1 MKPSLSS
8 FFYRVKTIRF
18 VFKKKEVKFKAG
30 KILFRGLKYTGI
42 TLSTILVLM
51 FSIPYLFPG
60 FVSDK
65 IKNWANHAIESKLN
79 FSKAR
84 LSFFNHFPS
93 LTLTLYDVSLTGSA
107 PFEKDTL
114 VSAKEI
120 ALGVDLSTVFNK
132 AIRINEI
139 YITRGNVQVLV
150 SKEGQPNYNIYKR
163 ETKTTSGTDTDTAAS
178 DAALKLD
185 RIQIEES
192 ALLYNDLSIPIL
204 IKANRF
210 NYLGKGNLSEAVFNL
225 KSEIRMEGVDF
236 VYDGEQYLT
245 DKKLNAKLRTRINT
259 HSLELDFR
267 RNDLMINKLPVAL
280 TGTFLFLKNGYR
292 MDFNAKTPSTEFE
305 NLFTALPPAFV
316 TWLDKTDVG
325 GKIEMGASLKGDFIA
340 GENRMPDLN
349 FNMKVS
355 KGSFAT
361 TAVKE
366 KITDLYLNFH
376 FVLPEL
382 NTEKMIIGADTL
394 NARLGKDY
402 VKASFETKGL
412 SKPSIKGSV
421 QVAADVE
428 KWAKILDLPKTA
440 GIDVKGFLQL
450 QANFIGIHNPAQ
462 NQYPLM
468 NAAVQWKKG
477 VLQTNY
483 YPQPITDIDVDLN
496 IINSKGTAEA
506 MQVKIKPL
514 SLQFEGQPF
523 TLTADVKNF
532 DNLVYTISSKGSL
545 NIGKLYKLFAIE
557 GYDING
563 FIKTDLSLSG
573 TQADAVAGRYDQ
585 LNNKGSI
592 EIRQVNL
599 RTPCFP
605 NSFLISSGLFHI
617 NNDQLKADQFV
628 MHYLSNTVSLKGT
641 FGNIINYIMKK
652 DAPLQGD
659 LSLTGKQILIQEF
672 MSTTDSTA
680 ANTSA
685 KKANTTP
692 AETATGVIIIPAN
705 LDFQFHA
712 AVDKVDYNGL
722 TIHNWIADAGIKN
735 GNLKISKSAFTIVGA
750 PVNMEATYA
759 PVNNMQALFSYHIN
773 AKEFDIQKAY
783 KEIQLFR
790 EMLTSAAKVKG
801 QVSIDYTLNGML
813 NDSLYPVTKSLKG
826 GGTVSIKNANISGY
840 KLFSAIS
847 KKTGKDAVDNP
858 DLSKQTIELKTTIAN
873 NIINLQK
880 VKLRVAGFRP
890 RFEGQ
895 IGFDGRLNLKVRLGL
910 PPFGILGIPL
920 TVTGTQEK
928 PLVRLGRGKKEGGLD
943 EEGAD
948 EEDKK
953 EASEATD
960 KNKQQN

>member
-1 MKPSLSS
+1 MKL
-8 FFYRVKTIRF
+8 
-18 VFKKKEVKFKAG
+18 KAG
-30 KILFRGLKYTGI
+30 KIIVKAVKYTVI
-42 TLSTILVLM
+42 TVFVILVFM
-51 FSIPYLFPG
+51 FSVPYLFPG

-79 FSKAR
+79 FSRAR

-114 VSAKEI
+114 VAAKEI

-139 YITRGNVQVLV
+139 YITSGHVQVLV
-150 SKEGQPNYNIYKR
+150 SKEGQPNYNIYKAGN
-163 ETKTTSGTDTDTAAS
+163 KTATATDTAAS

-185 RIQIEES
+185 RIQVEET
-192 ALLYNDLSIPIL
+192 ALLYNDRSIPIL
-204 IKANRF
+204 IKASNV
-210 NYLGKGNLSEAVFNL
+210 NYLGKGNLSDAVFNL
-225 KSEIRMEGVDF
+225 KSTISMDSVDF
-236 VYDGEQYLT
+236 VYDGKQYLT

-280 TGTFLFLKNGYR
+280 KGTFLFLKNGYR
-292 MDFNAKTPSTEFE
+292 MDFAAKTPSTAFE

-340 GENRMPDLN
+340 AENRMPDLD
-349 FNMKVS
+349 FNMKVN

-366 KITDLYLNFH
+366 KITGLYVNFH
-376 FVLPEL
+376 FALPQL
-382 NTEKMIIGADTL
+382 NIEKMNVRIDTL
-394 NARLGKDY
+394 HALMGTDY
-402 VKASFETKGL
+402 VKAKLETKGL
-412 SKPSIKGSV
+412 SNPVMKGSV

-428 KWAKILDLPKTA
+428 KWAKVLDLPKTA
-440 GIDVKGFLQL
+440 GIDVKGVFQL
-450 QANFIGIHNPAQ
+450 QANFNGTYNPAK
-462 NQYPLM
+462 NQYPFI
-468 NAAVQWKKG
+468 NAAAQWKKG

-483 YPQPITDIDVDLN
+483 YPKPVTDIDVDLN
-496 IINSKGTAEA
+496 IINNKGTAEA
-506 MQVKIKPL
+506 MQLNLKPV
-514 SLQFEGQPF
+514 SLQFEGLPF

-532 DNLVYTISSKGSL
+532 DNLVYNISSKGSI
-545 NIGKLYKLFAIE
+545 NIGKLYKLFAID

-563 FIKTDLSLSG
+563 FIKTDLAVSG
-573 TQADAVAGRYDQ
+573 SQADAAAGRYDR
-585 LNNKGSI
+585 LSNKGTI
-592 EIRQVNL
+592 ELRQINL
-599 RTPCFP
+599 HTAYFP

-617 NNDQLKADQFV
+617 NNDQLQADQLL
-628 MHYLSNTVSLKGT
+628 MHYGSNAVSLKGT
-641 FGNIINYIMKK
+641 FSNIINYIMKK
-652 DAPLQGD
+652 DAPLQGN
-659 LSLTGKQILIQEF
+659 LSLSSKQLLIQEF
-672 MSTTDSTA
+672 MNTT
-680 ANTSA
+680 ANTS
-685 KKANTTP
+685 KEKTTA

-705 LDFQFHA
+705 LDMQFHA
-712 AVDKVDYNGL
+712 AIDKLDYNGL
-722 TIHNWIADAGIKN
+722 IIHNWLAVAGIKN
-735 GNLKISKSAFTIVGA
+735 GNLNITKSAFTIVGA

-759 PVNNMQALFSYHIN
+759 PVNSSQASFTYHIN

-783 KEIQLFR
+783 REIQLFR

-801 QVSIDYTLNGML
+801 QLSIDYTLKGML
-813 NDSLYPVTKSLKG
+813 NDSLYPVTKSLNG

-840 KLFSAIS
+840 KLFNAIS
-847 KKTGKDAVDNP
+847 KKTGKDAVNNP

-873 NIINLQK
+873 NIINLQR

-895 IGFDGRLNLKVRLGL
+895 VSFDGRLNLKVRLGL
-910 PPFGILGIPL
+910 PPFGLLGIPL

-953 EASEATD
+953 EASGATD
-960 KNKQQN
+960 KSKQQN

>member
-1 MKPSLSS
+1 M
-8 FFYRVKTIRF
+8 
-18 VFKKKEVKFKAG
+18 KFKAG
-30 KILFRGLKYTGI
+30 KIFVKAVKYTVI
-42 TLSTILVLM
+42 TVFVILVFM

-65 IKNWANHAIESKLN
+65 IKSWANHAIESKLN

-93 LTLTLYDVSLTGSA
+93 LTLTLYNVSLTGSA

-114 VSAKEI
+114 VAAKEI
-120 ALGVDLSTVFNK
+120 GLGVDLSTVFGK
-132 AIRINEI
+132 VIRINEI
-139 YITRGNVQVLV
+139 YITRGNLQVFV
-150 SKEGQPNYNIYKR
+150 SKEGQPNYNIYK
-163 ETKTTSGTDTDTAAS
+163 TGNKTATGTDTAAS
-178 DAALKLD
+178 GAALKLD

-192 ALLYNDLSIPIL
+192 ALLYNDHSIPIL
-204 IKANRF
+204 IKSNRF
-210 NYLGKGNLSEAVFNL
+210 NYLGKGKLGDAVFNL
-225 KSEIRMEGVDF
+225 KSEISMEAVDF

-245 DKKLNAKLRTRINT
+245 DKKLHAKLRTRINT
-259 HSLELDFR
+259 HSLQLDFR
-267 RNDLMINKLPVAL
+267 RNDLMINKLPVAF

-292 MDFNAKTPSTEFE
+292 MDFDAKTPSTDFE

-316 TWLDKTDVG
+316 TWLEKTKVG

-349 FNMKVS
+349 FNMNVS

-366 KITDLYLNFH
+366 KITDLYLNFR
-376 FVLPEL
+376 FALPDL
-382 NTEKMIIGADTL
+382 NTEKMIIQTDTL
-394 NARLGKDY
+394 NAQLGNDY
-402 VKASFETKGL
+402 IKASVETKGL
-412 SKPSIKGSV
+412 SKPTIKGSLEV
-421 QVAADVE
+421 SADVE
-428 KWAKILDLPKTA
+428 KWARILDLQKTA
-440 GIDVKGFLQL
+440 GVDVKGLLQM
-450 QANFIGIHNPAQ
+450 QANFNGVYNPTK

-468 NAAVQWKKG
+468 NAAVQWQKG
-477 VLQTNY
+477 VLHTTY
-483 YPQPITDIDVDLN
+483 YPQPVTDIDVDLN
-496 IINSKGTAEA
+496 VINNKGTPEA
-506 MQVKIKPL
+506 MQVVIKPI

-545 NIGKLYKLFAIE
+545 NIGKMYKLFAID
-557 GYDING
+557 GYNVNG
-563 FIKTDLSLSG
+563 MIKTDLSLSG
-573 TQADAVAGRYDQ
+573 SQADAVAGRYDK
-585 LNNKGSI
+585 LNNKGTI
-592 EIRQVNL
+592 EIRQINL
-599 RTPCFP
+599 RTPYFP
-605 NSFLISSGLFHI
+605 NSFLIGSGLFHI
-617 NNDQLKADQFV
+617 NNDQLRADQLV

-641 FGNIINYIMKK
+641 FGNIINYIMKEE
-652 DAPLQGD
+652 APLQGD
-659 LSLTGKQILIQEF
+659 LSLTGKQLLIHEF
-672 MSTTDSTA
+672 INTAGNNTADTSTKKTNTA
-680 ANTSA
+680 A
-685 KKANTTP
+685 
-692 AETATGVIIIPAN
+692 AETATGVIILPAN
-705 LDFQFHA
+705 LDLQFHA

-722 TIHNWIADAGIKN
+722 IIQNWVANAAIKN
-735 GNLKISKSAFTIVGA
+735 GNLNISKSAFTIVGA
-750 PVNMEATYA
+750 PVNMEASYA
-759 PVNNMQALFSYHIN
+759 PVNSRQAAFTYHIN

-790 EMLTSAAKVKG
+790 EMLTSAEKVKG

-826 GGTVSIKNANISGY
+826 SGTVSIKNANISGY
-840 KLFSAIS
+840 NLFNAIS
-847 KKTGKDAVDNP
+847 KKTGRDAVDNP
-858 DLSKQTIELKTTIAN
+858 DLSKQTIQLKTTIAN
-873 NIINLQK
+873 NIINLQR

-895 IGFDGRLNLKVRLGL
+895 VSFDGRLNLKVRLGL

-928 PLVRLGRGKKEGGLD
+928 PLVHFGRGKKAGDLD

-960 KNKQQN
+960 KSKQQH